1 MEQHIYSVSDL
12 NNLVKDLLDSEPA
25 LSRVYVRGEISNY
38 KLYPSGH
45 HYFSL
50 KDAEGAVRCVLFRGR
65 AAGLR
70 FQPADGMKVIALG
83 QVTLFVRDGAYQ
95 LQCASLIPEGVGD
108 LHMAF
113 EQLKEKLY
121 REGLFDEDHKKPLPP
136 FPRTIAVITS
146 SAGDVIHDICTTLRP
161 RWPMAKI
168 MLLPVRVQGPEAPPE
183 IVGALRYVNRHKLAD
198 IIITGRGGGSMED
211 LWAFNDER
219 VARAIYDSELPVIS
233 AVGHE
238 PDVTIS
244 DFVADARAST
254 PSNAAEIAVPDQEA
268 LKQWLSGAASRL
280 ERSETARL
288 AALRQRLETL
298 AEKRVLR
305 DQMAYVQ
312 DKRMELLHVQQR
324 LGDLSAGL
332 VAGKRERVSVLGA
345 ALDAMSPLKVL
356 GRGYAMAQGP
366 SGEILRSWREVRAG
380 ERVSVALGE
389 GGFLCTVE
397 EPYEKEGTAWP
408 QKS

>member
-219 VARAIYDSELPVIS
+219 VARAIYASDIPVIS

-238 PDVTIS
+238 PDVTIA
-244 DFVADARAST
+244 DFAADVRAAT
-254 PSNAAEIAVPDQEA
+254 PTRAAELAAPNQTEVLAQLQSLRLHMLRAQSKRLELLRRRAGD
-268 LKQWLSGAASRL
+268 LASRRVL
-280 ERSETARL
+280 TDPMAAVSDKHLLLDRAQRDLGRAALGRLAEPKREL
-288 AALRQRLETL
+288 AAL
-298 AEKRVLR
+298 
-305 DQMAYVQ
+305 
-312 DKRMELLHVQQR
+312 
-324 LGDLSAGL
+324 
-332 VAGKRERVSVLGA
+332 A
-345 ALDAMSPLKVL
+345 ASLDALSPLKVL
-356 GRGYAMAQGP
+356 GRGFAVVADATGAP
-366 SGEILRSWREVRAG
+366 LRRAADVPVG
-380 ERVSVALGE
+380 SQIEAKLAE
-389 GGFLCTVE
+389 GSLLCRVE
-397 EPYEKEGTAWP
+397 EARE
-408 QKS
+408 

>member
-219 VARAIYDSELPVIS
+219 VARAIYASDIPVIS

-238 PDVTIS
+238 PDVTIA
-244 DFVADARAST
+244 DFAADVRAAT
-254 PSNAAEIAVPDQEA
+254 PTRAAELAAPNQTEVLAQLQSLRLHMLRAQSKRLELLRRRAGD
-268 LKQWLSGAASRL
+268 LASRRVL
-280 ERSETARL
+280 TDPMAAVSDKHLLLDRAQRDLGRAALGRLAEPKREL
-288 AALRQRLETL
+288 AAL
-298 AEKRVLR
+298 
-305 DQMAYVQ
+305 
-312 DKRMELLHVQQR
+312 
-324 LGDLSAGL
+324 
-332 VAGKRERVSVLGA
+332 A
-345 ALDAMSPLKVL
+345 ASLDALSPLKVL
-356 GRGYAMAQGP
+356 GRGFAVVADA
-366 SGEILRSWREVRAG
+366 SGAPLRRAADVPVG
-380 ERVSVALGE
+380 SQIEAKLAE
-389 GGFLCTVE
+389 GSLLCRVE
-397 EPYEKEGTAWP
+397 EARE
-408 QKS
+408 

>member
-198 IIITGRGGGSMED
+198 LIITGRGGGSMED

-219 VARAIYDSELPVIS
+219 VARAIYASDIPVIS

-238 PDVTIS
+238 PDVTIA
-244 DFVADARAST
+244 DFAADVRAAT
-254 PSNAAEIAVPDQEA
+254 PTRAAELAAPNQTEVLAQLQSLRLHMLRAQSKRLELLRRRAGD
-268 LKQWLSGAASRL
+268 LASRRVL
-280 ERSETARL
+280 TDPMAAVSDKHLLLDRAQRDLGRAALGRLAEPKREL
-288 AALRQRLETL
+288 AAL
-298 AEKRVLR
+298 
-305 DQMAYVQ
+305 
-312 DKRMELLHVQQR
+312 
-324 LGDLSAGL
+324 
-332 VAGKRERVSVLGA
+332 A
-345 ALDAMSPLKVL
+345 ASLDALSPLKVL
-356 GRGYAMAQGP
+356 GRGFAVVADATGAP
-366 SGEILRSWREVRAG
+366 LRRAADVPVG
-380 ERVSVALGE
+380 SQIEAKLAE
-389 GGFLCTVE
+389 GSLLCRVE
-397 EPYEKEGTAWP
+397 EARE
-408 QKS
+408 

>member
-219 VARAIYDSELPVIS
+219 VARAIYASDIPVIS

-238 PDVTIS
+238 PDVTIA
-244 DFVADARAST
+244 DFAADVRAAT
-254 PSNAAEIAVPDQEA
+254 PTRAAELAAPNQTEVLAQLQSLRLHMLRAQSKRLELLRRRAGD
-268 LKQWLSGAASRL
+268 LASRRVL
-280 ERSETARL
+280 TDPMAVVSDKHLLLDRAQRDLGRAALGRLAEPKREL
-288 AALRQRLETL
+288 AAL
-298 AEKRVLR
+298 
-305 DQMAYVQ
+305 
-312 DKRMELLHVQQR
+312 
-324 LGDLSAGL
+324 
-332 VAGKRERVSVLGA
+332 A
-345 ALDAMSPLKVL
+345 ASLDALSPLKVL
-356 GRGYAMAQGP
+356 GRGFAVVADAAGTP
-366 SGEILRSWREVRAG
+366 LRRAADVPVG
-380 ERVSVALGE
+380 SQIEAKLAE
-389 GGFLCTVE
+389 GSLLCRVE
-397 EPYEKEGTAWP
+397 EARE
-408 QKS
+408 

>member
-198 IIITGRGGGSMED
+198 LIITGRGGGSMED

-219 VARAIYDSELPVIS
+219 VARAIYASDIPVIS

-238 PDVTIS
+238 PDVTIA
-244 DFVADARAST
+244 DFAADVRAAT
-254 PSNAAEIAVPDQEA
+254 PTRAAELAAPNQTEVLAQLQSLRLHMLRAQSKRLELLRRRAGD
-268 LKQWLSGAASRL
+268 LASRRVL
-280 ERSETARL
+280 TDPMAVVSDKHLLLDRAQRDLGRAALGRLAEPKREL
-288 AALRQRLETL
+288 AAL
-298 AEKRVLR
+298 
-305 DQMAYVQ
+305 
-312 DKRMELLHVQQR
+312 
-324 LGDLSAGL
+324 
-332 VAGKRERVSVLGA
+332 A
-345 ALDAMSPLKVL
+345 ASLDALSPLKVL
-356 GRGYAMAQGP
+356 GRGFAVVADATGAP
-366 SGEILRSWREVRAG
+366 LRRAADVPVG
-380 ERVSVALGE
+380 SQIEAKLAE
-389 GGFLCTVE
+389 GSLLCRVE
-397 EPYEKEGTAWP
+397 EARE
-408 QKS
+408 